1 MSDNVR
7 DFKGVWIPRVV
18 WLDERLNALDKII
31 LIEIDS
37 LDSTERGCFASN
49 RYIADFCQCS
59 ESKVSHS
66 ISKLT
71 KLGYI
76 FTKSFDGRQREL
88 KSCLSFFTNQPCKIC
103 EADLQKMNAI
113 NKENNIGNN
122 IVISPIPTG
131 EESDPDEEE
140 HPPEYYQL
148 KVTDLI
154 FGKGVVMLSDYQF
167 DSLCERLSLDELHG
181 YVGKLAD
188 FILDFTEN
196 NGYPPTIKSH
206 YAKILEWVEEDRKG

>member
-1 MSDNVR
+1 MSDNAR
-7 DFKGVWIPRVV
+7 DFKGVWIPRAV
-18 WLDERLNALDKII
+18 WLDDRLNALDKII

-49 RYIADFCQCS
+49 KYIADFCQCS

-122 IVISPIPTG
+122 IVISPTSTG
-131 EESDPDEEE
+131 EESDPLEEY
-140 HPPEYYQL
+140 PPEYYQL
-148 KVTDLI
+148 QAAPRK
-154 FGKGVVMLSDYQF
+154 FGKGVVMLSEYQF
-167 DSLCERLSLDELHG
+167 DLLCEKLSLDEINI
-181 YVGKLAD
+181 YISKLAD
-188 FILDFTEN
+188 FIIEFTEEH
-196 NGYPPTIKSH
+196 GYPPTIKSH